1 MSGRLL
7 SLLRDRRSA
16 RPLLRDR
23 RGVAFLEFAL
33 GLPLFLG
40 LTLTALEF
48 GNFVMASNRVQR
60 MAAMMSDLVA
70 QSGTGEVGISEK
82 QIYDLF
88 NALDLTAKPFDLRN
102 RGRVV
107 ITGVQGTD
115 KDNNGSIENR
125 ILWQRF
131 DGAYVQAAPL
141 VGCAQS
147 VAVAALPNN
156 RTLLLDEILF
166 HVQVSYQYEPI
177 FSVIPFGAV
186 TLQPVITR
194 SVMFRARSKDFTT
207 PNPDPSFPPKKN
219 CSTASG
225 L

>member
-1 MSGRLL
+1 MKPFQRT
-7 SLLRDRRSA
+7 SLA
-16 RPLLRDR
+16 HDR

-48 GNFVMASNRVQR
+48 GNFVMATNRVQR

-82 QIYDLF
+82 QVYDLF
-88 NALDLTAKPFDLRN
+88 NAIDLTAKPYDLRN
-102 RGRVV
+102 RGRVI

-115 KDNNGSIENR
+115 KDNNGTIENS

-141 VGCAQS
+141 LGCAQKVS
-147 VAVAALPNN
+147 TASLPDN
-156 RTLLLDEILF
+156 RSLLLDEVMF
-166 HVQVSYQYEPI
+166 HVQVSYNYEKI
-177 FSVIPFGAV
+177 FDIIPFGMWD
-186 TLQPVITR
+186 LQPTITR

-207 PNPDPSFPPKKN
+207 PNEDSSFPPKKN
-219 CSTASG
+219 CSSASG

>member
-1 MSGRLL
+1 MKTFQRT
-7 SLLRDRRSA
+7 SLVH
-16 RPLLRDR
+16 DR

-48 GNFVMASNRVQR
+48 GNFVMATNRVQR

-82 QIYDLF
+82 QVYDLF
-88 NALDLTAKPFDLRN
+88 NAIDLTAKPYDIRN
-102 RGRVV
+102 RGRVI

-115 KDNNGSIENR
+115 KDNNGTIENS

-141 VGCAQS
+141 LGCAQKVS
-147 VAVAALPNN
+147 IASLPDN
-156 RTLLLDEILF
+156 RSLLLDEVMF
-166 HVQVSYQYEPI
+166 HVQVSYNYENI
-177 FSVIPFGAV
+177 FDIIPFGMWD
-186 TLQPVITR
+186 LQPTITR

-207 PNPDPSFPPKKN
+207 PNVDPSFPPKKN
-219 CSTASG
+219 CSSASG

>member
-1 MSGRLL
+1 MRA
-7 SLLRDRRSA
+7 RRSA
-16 RPLLRDR
+16 ALARDK

-40 LTLTALEF
+40 MTLTALEF
-48 GNFVMASNRVQR
+48 GNFVMATNRVQR
-60 MAAMMSDLVA
+60 MAAMTSDLVA

-88 NALDLTAKPFDLRN
+88 NAVDLTAKPYDLRN
-102 RGRVV
+102 RGRVI

-115 KDNNGSIENR
+115 KDNNGTIDNT

-131 DGAYVQAAPL
+131 DGAYVQALPV
-141 VGCAQS
+141 VGCAQT
-147 VAVAALPNN
+147 VAVAALPNK
-156 RTLLLDEILF
+156 RSLLLDEVLF
-166 HVQVSYQYEPI
+166 HVQVSYNYEPL
-177 FSVIPFGAV
+177 FTVIPFGM
-186 TLQPVITR
+186 LDIQPVITK

-207 PNPDPSFPPKKN
+207 PNEDSKFPPKKN
-219 CSTASG
+219 CTTATG

>member
-1 MSGRLL
+1 MSIRRRNLL
-7 SLLRDRRSA
+7 I
-16 RPLLRDR
+16 RDR

-48 GNFVMASNRVQR
+48 GNFVMATNRVQR

-82 QIYDLF
+82 QVYDLF

-102 RGRVV
+102 RGRVI

-115 KDNNGSIENR
+115 KDNNGTIENR

-131 DGAYVQAAPL
+131 DGAYIQAAPS
-141 VGCAQS
+141 VGCAQN
-147 VAVAALPNN
+147 VATASLPNS
-156 RTLLLDEILF
+156 RTLLLDEVLF
-166 HVQVSYQYEPI
+166 HVQVSYNYEPL
-177 FSVIPFGAV
+177 FTVIPFGM
-186 TLQPVITR
+186 TNLQPAITR
-194 SVMFRARSKDFTT
+194 SVVFRARSKDFTT
-207 PNPDPSFPPKKN
+207 PNEDANFPPKKN

>member
-1 MSGRLL
+1 MSIEQ
-7 SLLRDRRSA
+7 RRS
-16 RPLLRDR
+16 LCQDR

-48 GNFVMASNRVQR
+48 GNFVMATNRVQR
-60 MAAMMSDLVA
+60 MASMLSDLVA

-82 QIYDLF
+82 QVYDLF
-88 NALDLTAKPFDLRN
+88 NAIDLTAKPYDLRK

-115 KDNNGSIENR
+115 KDNNATVENQ

-141 VGCAQS
+141 VGCAQTVTTAS
-147 VAVAALPNN
+147 LPNN
-156 RTLLLDEILF
+156 RALLLDEVMF
-166 HVQVSYQYEPI
+166 HVQVSYNYEPL
-177 FSVIPFGAV
+177 FAVIPFGM
-186 TLQPVITR
+186 LNMQPAITR
-194 SVMFRARSKDFTT
+194 AVMFRARSKEFTT
-207 PNPDPSFPPKKN
+207 PNQDAKFPPKKN
-219 CSTASG
+219 CNTASG